1 MLSEIVLPYLRE
13 VFEKASELD
22 VPVKSVLAPQGFSS
36 DISREPLPP
45 GGIGVPGRGRGRLP
59 RLPMCL

>member
-36 DISREPLPP
+36 DIPREPLPP
-45 GGIGVPGRGRGRLP
+45 GE
-59 RLPMCL
+59 